1 MKWNIIHCKLH
12 TFKIVRQ
19 KKQRL
24 KIKTI
29 PFPWIAKIDHFAF
42 TNFNINIVKWMKWM
56 HVYCSEEQ
64 LNWLTMA
71 KQLQIHWNRNVIG
84 KKMPLWRRWRI
95 QFAKKKDLSLYQIH
109 RGDLISWVKMIF
121 SKIFFLFF
129 WYGHLNNRKKT
140 ITRMLF
146 DIYKTMNQKVYT
158 ESRAIKLELVCN
170 FSLWGCSS
178 ICAQSFC
185 VPEFQWMKVSRHPFL
200 LFLQLIPIDIYIENQ
215 IKREQ
220 LTMSNNS
227 ISIDCCNSHNFFFRT
242 EKRSDYK

>member
-1 MKWNIIHCKLH
+1 MKWNEILFIANCTLLKSFVKKSKGWKLRRFH
-12 TFKIVRQ
+12 FLELQKSTILLSPISTSTLWNGFRRAIKLAYNGQAASNSLKSKCDREEDAIVAALAHSVCQ
-19 KKQRL
+19 
-24 KIKTI
+24 
-29 PFPWIAKIDHFAF
+29 
-42 TNFNINIVKWMKWM
+42 
-56 HVYCSEEQ
+56 
-64 LNWLTMA
+64 
-71 KQLQIHWNRNVIG
+71 
-84 KKMPLWRRWRI
+84 
-95 QFAKKKDLSLYQIH
+95 KKDLSLYQIY

-185 VPEFQWMKVSRHPFL
+185 VPEFQWMKVSRHPFF
-200 LFLQLIPIDIYIENQ
+200 LFLQLIPIYIY
-215 IKREQ
+215 
-220 LTMSNNS
+220 T
-227 ISIDCCNSHNFFFRT
+227 
-242 EKRSDYK
+242 